1 MQISL
6 RRCLSQLFRIVGSRT
21 KMEMTVTDNN
31 LDKDTKYDVK
41 NAVKDIVEIQKHSI
55 RDVQQKK
62 SKNFRLE
69 QLHDELPAFWLKDLS
84 QKVLPMKFCEGQK
97 EYFGKKGIS
106 LHVDCLMFR
115 SEGSLKK
122 VVYFT
127 IIYRCDQDAKDV
139 FVN

>member
-6 RRCLSQLFRIVGSRT
+6 RRCLPQLFRIVGSRT
-21 KMEMTVTDNN
+21 KMEMIVTDNN

-84 QKVLPMKFCEGQK
+84 QKILPMKFCEGQK

-127 IIYRCDQDAKDV
+127 IIYWCDQDAKDV

>member
-1 MQISL
+1 MP
-6 RRCLSQLFRIVGSRT
+6 RLFRIVGSSS
-21 KMEMTVTDNN
+21 KMEMIVTDNN
-31 LDKDTKYDVK
+31 LDKGTKYDVK
-41 NAVKDIVEIQKHSI
+41 NAVKDIVEIQKHLI

-69 QLHDELPAFWLKDLS
+69 QLHDELPAFWLKELS
-84 QKVLPMKFCEGQK
+84 QKILPMKFYEGQK

-127 IIYRCDQDAKDV
+127 IIYQCDQDAKDV
-139 FVN
+139 FVD

>member
-1 MQISL
+1 MI
-6 RRCLSQLFRIVGSRT
+6 
-21 KMEMTVTDNN
+21 VTDNN
-31 LDKDTKYDVK
+31 PDKGTKYDVK
-41 NAVKDIVEIQKHSI
+41 NAVKDIVEIQKHLI

-69 QLHDELPAFWLKDLS
+69 QLHDELPAFWLKELS
-84 QKVLPMKFCEGQK
+84 QKILPMKFCEGQK

-127 IIYRCDQDAKDV
+127 IIYQCDQDAKDV
-139 FVN
+139 FVD

>member
-6 RRCLSQLFRIVGSRT
+6 RRCLPRLFRIVGSRT
-21 KMEMTVTDNN
+21 KMEMIVTDNN
-31 LDKDTKYDVK
+31 LDKDTKHDVK
-41 NAVKDIVEIQKHSI
+41 NAVKDIVEIQKHLI

-84 QKVLPMKFCEGQK
+84 QKILPMKFCEGQK

-115 SEGSLKK
+115 SESSLKK